1 MPQVQASVVLNTAR
15 TLLND
20 DSVSLW
26 TDAVLIPKL
35 QQAHRELQTALR
47 FSAAPVMKA
56 ISNDI
61 AVAANA
67 TTLILPADFQEP
79 IRLWEKAVADPQSA
93 YVLMTESDPLPVVAQ
108 ASTLIWW
115 QYRDEIISFISASA
129 NRLARLEYWKQL
141 TLPVVNTDLVGFINA
156 ELYLAPRTAALA
168 SASIGEQARHDM
180 YKALAEEKINMVIL
194 SNRGR
199 LKPADGTVP
208 RP

>member
-56 ISNDI
+56 I
-61 AVAANA
+61 
-67 TTLILPADFQEP
+67 PADFQEP